1 MSCRQSNIELRLT
14 GQKSMFSP
22 RYTTIGG
29 AIIVPVFC
37 VCMIAAMGSLAGI
50 RQVVTMQFDID
61 RNTEFISL
69 LNAINFDSQIKIFE
83 ESI

>member
-1 MSCRQSNIELRLT
+1 
-14 GQKSMFSP
+14 
-22 RYTTIGG
+22 
-29 AIIVPVFC
+29 
-37 VCMIAAMGSLAGI
+37 MIAAMGSLAGI

-83 ESI
+83 ERI